1 MTTDAALTEY
11 IPATGSFKNFFITTR
26 SKNYSV
32 QTPHVD
38 SHDVIWF
45 GDDDGLCRL
54 NVDGKIE
61 TFSIAHLMQRFGIG
75 SIIEDDR
82 GTIWIGTILGL
93 YSFNKK

>member
-1 MTTDAALTEY
+1 M
-11 IPATGSFKNFFITTR
+11 
-26 SKNYSV
+26 

-45 GDDDGLCRL
+45 GDADGLCRL

-93 YSFNKK
+93 YRFNKK